1 VGGHYIVVWAALV
14 NFDKKGKSM
23 RMAARRLVFVLVI
36 LFSFRAFAAEPLS
49 AHQVMEKTTAEI
61 MLVLAEAETYVQSE
75 PERYYQEIH
84 RLLDDL
90 VDFNAFARGVMGSHA
105 SSKYY
110 QSLNAEQRMKLR
122 KQVQRFSS
130 VIRVSLVR
138 TYGKGLLVFSDSEAE
153 IQSPSKEEASSNSA
167 TVVQLIRGSGVE
179 PVVIRY
185 KMRKTSKNGWMMR
198 NLTVG
203 PVNLGKIYK
212 SQFQSAFNEYQ
223 GDVDKVIDTWAL
235 NSSN

>member
-1 VGGHYIVVWAALV
+1 VVWGALV
-14 NFDKKGKSM
+14 NFDKKGKNM

-36 LFSFRAFAAEPLS
+36 LFSFRAFAAESLS

-61 MLVLAEAETYVQSE
+61 MLVLAEAET
-75 PERYYQEIH
+75 ERYYQEIH

-110 QSLNAEQRMKLR
+110 QSLNAEQRVKLR

-153 IQSPSKEEASSNSA
+153 IQSPSKEEDSSNSA